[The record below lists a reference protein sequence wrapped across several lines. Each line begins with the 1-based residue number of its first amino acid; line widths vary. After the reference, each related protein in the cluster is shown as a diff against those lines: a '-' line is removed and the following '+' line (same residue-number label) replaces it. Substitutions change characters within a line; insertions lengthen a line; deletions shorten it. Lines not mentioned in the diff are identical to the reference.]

1 MVLVAEDVDVVRA
14 LDLGGGKGGR
24 LRLLGDGSGRDGQQ
38 RSRSNDKRM
47 AFLPYENVLAR
58 IFLALWGAIL
68 TETQKRA

>member
-1 MVLVAEDVDVVRA
+1 MPTQRRIHLAFKTASVTRDLPDVTA
-14 LDLGGGKGGR
+14 
-24 LRLLGDGSGRDGQQ
+24 
-38 RSRSNDKRM
+38 SNAAAAMTKRM